1 MRYSETCVYPAPKGS
16 RSSLK
21 EPAETSFPEHS
32 LKELSPDTTGLNLRD
47 LALLHQWSVSTHR
60 GFGDRRGGEKAWQNE
75 VPRQGLEFPFLLRGI
90 LAVTGL
96 HMARLRPEQSE
107 EYLREAANHQILAL
121 PAYRFA
127 LKSITERNCHALFA
141 FATLTSVYAFASPR
155 KSSGVLFS
163 GATEIQN
170 EGLPEIF
177 AFHRGLRKLLPPEA
191 VSLLFFFLYAHTTS
205 TRLR

>member
-1 MRYSETCVYPAPKGS
+1 MRYSESCVYPPTKGN

-21 EPAETSFPEHS
+21 EPVESSYHDQS

-47 LALLHQWSVSTHR
+47 LTLLHQWSVSTHL

-75 VPRQGLEFPFLLRGI
+75 VPRQGFQFPFLLRGV

-96 HMARLRPEQSE
+96 HMARLHPEQSD
-107 EYLREAANHQILAL
+107 EYLRDAANHQIQAL

-155 KSSGVLFS
+155 KASGVLFS
-163 GATEIQN
+163 GATESQN

-177 AFHRGLRKLLPPEA
+177 AFHRGLRKLLHPQA
-191 VSLLFFFLYAHTTS
+191 VSTQLPSLVIQISFLL
-205 TRLR
+205 RI